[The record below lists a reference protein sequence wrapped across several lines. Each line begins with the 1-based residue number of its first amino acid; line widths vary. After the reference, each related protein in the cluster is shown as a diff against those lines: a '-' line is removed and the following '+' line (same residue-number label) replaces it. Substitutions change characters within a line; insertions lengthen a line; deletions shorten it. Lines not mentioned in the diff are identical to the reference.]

1 MALTRSFVPLAG
13 GMEGSVSLACAPGV
27 ASVELL
33 GRAPRLR
40 RSGCSTEA
48 ASARPSPPGQVE
60 ACRLSQPKNMILFHC
75 VLCHGTEGHELVS
88 LDVSAGRIGNL
99 YFSSP
104 TRVSPQSDPSK
115 NLIVFLD

>member
-1 MALTRSFVPLAG
+1 VLTGSGLGQQNASTRRCCSPIRSFVPLAG

-60 ACRLSQPKNMILFHC
+60 ACRLSQPKNMIL
-75 VLCHGTEGHELVS
+75 LS
-88 LDVSAGRIGNL
+88 LRSLARNGR
-99 YFSSP
+99 P
-104 TRVSPQSDPSK
+104 
-115 NLIVFLD
+115 